1 MKDNCCHIMQIDV
14 IYRRKKKERERE
26 REREREKGFKREAE
40 MTGTRP

>member
-1 MKDNCCHIMQIDV
+1 MKDNCCDIMQIDV
-14 IYRRKKKERERE
+14 IYRRKKKARE